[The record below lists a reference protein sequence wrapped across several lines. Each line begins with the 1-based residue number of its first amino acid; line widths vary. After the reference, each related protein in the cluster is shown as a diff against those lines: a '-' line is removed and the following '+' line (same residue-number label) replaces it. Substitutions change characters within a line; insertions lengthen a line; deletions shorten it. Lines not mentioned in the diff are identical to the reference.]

1 MNAVAILAC
10 RAAGRQPFVADEL
23 FCKGLGAPPLW
34 CMMPDRQQI
43 EISHA
48 G

>member
-10 RAAGRQPFVADEL
+10 RAAARQPSGLSEL
-23 FCKGLGAPPLW
+23 SCRGLGTTLLW
-34 CMMPDRQQI
+34 CMMPDRQQN